1 MQPFTKLSAVAMP
14 LDRIN
19 VDTDQIIPARY
30 LRKSRRHP
38 DYATYLFHDLR
49 FDNDDNEKPEFILN
63 QEPYRKAQIIVAD
76 VNFGCGSSREGAVF
90 ALAAYGFRSVIA
102 ASFGDIHY
110 NNCFKN
116 GVLPIRLDEK
126 TLAGLRAQ
134 LFDQPG
140 ASIEID
146 LEAQTVTGP
155 DGSQHAFDIDPFRK
169 RCLLEGL
176 DDIGLTMEHEEK
188 MATFAENYQ
197 GNFGWAAPEPA

>member
-1 MQPFTKLSAVAMP
+1 MQPFTKLVAVAVP

-49 FDNDDNEKPEFILN
+49 FDGDENEKPEFILN
-63 QEPYRKAQIIVAD
+63 QGHYRKAQIIVAD

-134 LFDQPG
+134 LFDQPS

-155 DGSQHAFDIDPFRK
+155 DGAQHAFDIDPFRK
-169 RCLLEGL
+169 RCLLEGV
-176 DDIGLTMEHEEK
+176 DDIGLTLQHEDT
-188 MATFAENYQ
+188 MAAYLERHIEDMP
-197 GNFGWAAPEPA
+197 WAVPPRS

>member
-49 FDNDDNEKPEFILN
+49 FNDDGTEKPEFILN
-63 QEPYRKAQIIVAD
+63 QAPYRDAQIIVAD

-90 ALAAYGFRSVIA
+90 ALAACGFRSVIA

-116 GVLPIRLDEK
+116 GVLPIRLDEE

-134 LFDQPG
+134 LVDQPG
-140 ASIEID
+140 SSIEID
-146 LEAQTVTGP
+146 LEAQTVIGP
-155 DGSQHAFDIDPFRK
+155 DGAKHAFEIDPFRK

-176 DDIGLTMEHEEK
+176 DDIGLTLAHK
-188 MATFAENYQ
+188 DTMAEFDKTYQ
-197 GNFGWAAPEPA
+197 GTFSWAVPGQA

>member
-1 MQPFTKLSAVAMP
+1 MQPFTKLVAVAMP

-49 FDNDDNEKPEFILN
+49 FDGDGNEKPEFILN

-146 LEAQTVTGP
+146 LKAQTVTGP
-155 DGSQHAFDIDPFRK
+155 DGTQHAFDIDPFRK

-176 DDIGLTMEHEEK
+176 DDIGLTLEHEDT
-188 MATFAENYQ
+188 MAAFAETYQ
-197 GNFGWAAPEPA
+197 SNFGWAVPEQA

>member
-1 MQPFTKLSAVAMP
+1 MQPFKKLVAAGLP

-19 VDTDQIIPARY
+19 IDTDQIIPARY

-49 FDNDDNEKPEFILN
+49 FDNDENEKPEFILN
-63 QEPYRKAQIIVAD
+63 QEPYRKAEIIVAD

-116 GVLPIRLDEK
+116 GVLPIRLDEE

-146 LEAQTVTGP
+146 LEAQIVTGP
-155 DGSQHAFDIDPFRK
+155 DGSQHAFDIDAFRK

-176 DDIGLTMEHEEK
+176 DDIDLTLKHKDTMAAFEK
-188 MATFAENYQ
+188 AYET
-197 GNFGWAAPEPA
+197 NFSWTCPGQN